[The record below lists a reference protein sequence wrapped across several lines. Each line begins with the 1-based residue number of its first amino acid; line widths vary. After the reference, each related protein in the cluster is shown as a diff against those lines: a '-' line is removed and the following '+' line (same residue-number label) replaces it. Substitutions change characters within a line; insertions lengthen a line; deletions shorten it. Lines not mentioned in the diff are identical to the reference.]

1 MVASQDHNPLPFSQ
15 KRFNGVG
22 NLAQCLFNLVA
33 QCQIASIA
41 QPHIPQ
47 IGAKY
52 CAVTFNA
59 LRSAANCR
67 WRKGTPLSVT

>member
-1 MVASQDHNPLPFSQ
+1 MVTSQDHNPLPFPQ

-33 QCQIASIA
+33 QRQIASIA
-41 QPHIPQ
+41 QPYIPQ

-52 CAVTFNA
+52 CAVTLDA

-67 WRKGTPLSVT
+67 WRKGTPFPVT